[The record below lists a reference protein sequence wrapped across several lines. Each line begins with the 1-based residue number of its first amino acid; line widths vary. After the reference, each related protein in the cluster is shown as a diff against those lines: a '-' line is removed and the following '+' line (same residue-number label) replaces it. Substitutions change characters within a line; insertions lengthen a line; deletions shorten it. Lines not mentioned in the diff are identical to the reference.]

1 MADPKQPFNPLNLD
15 LQKMMTDLRLPGVDY
30 EALMASQQRNIQAL
44 TSAHQVAIEGLQAVG
59 RRQGEITRQM
69 VEETQRAFQ
78 DLMTGA
84 PMGETKLA
92 RQTELAKEVF
102 ERSIANMRE
111 LAEMITKSN
120 TEAFNL
126 INKRFSDSLDELRQ
140 AIERKGK

>member
-1 MADPKQPFNPLNLD
+1 MDPKQLFNPLQLD
-15 LQKMMTDLRLPGVDY
+15 LHKMMSEVRLPGVDY

-78 DLMTGA
+78 EM
-84 PMGETKLA
+84 MKGEGLGEAKLA

-111 LAEMITKSN
+111 LAEMIAKSN